1 MDIKKIWEN
10 WNDANKFSGVFLSA
24 DEKGVIFEKCSGFR
38 NRSEELPN
46 KKDTAFGIASGTKLF
61 TGLAVCKLIDKG
73 LISLDDKIW
82 DILPYDIGVINKNVS
97 VFHLLTHTSGIGDY
111 LDEEAPDSY
120 LQEQELCNKY
130 PVYLWESLDYYL
142 KMIVHLPQK
151 FDPGTRFSYSNA
163 GFIML
168 GLVIEAV
175 SGKSY
180 QQFVEDEIIS
190 PLKLQ
195 HTGFYRMDSLPKNA
209 ALGYTGDS
217 VSGKIITNIFRLPVI
232 GGSDGGL
239 FTCADDMDKLWRL
252 LFAGEILSEDILKD
266 FLKAQVVRSKEKSY
280 GLGVYRYEG
289 KKTAA
294 FYAVG
299 ADFGVEF
306 FSVYIPEDKLAIT
319 ALGNTEGNVFFMLDR
334 ILSEV

>member
-1 MDIKKIWEN
+1 
-10 WNDANKFSGVFLSA
+10 
-24 DEKGVIFEKCSGFR
+24 
-38 NRSEELPN
+38 
-46 KKDTAFGIASGTKLF
+46 
-61 TGLAVCKLIDKG
+61 
-73 LISLDDKIW
+73 
-82 DILPYDIGVINKNVS
+82 
-97 VFHLLTHTSGIGDY
+97 
-111 LDEEAPDSY
+111 
-120 LQEQELCNKY
+120 
-130 PVYLWESLDYYL
+130 
-142 KMIVHLPQK
+142 
-151 FDPGTRFSYSNA
+151 
-163 GFIML
+163 ML